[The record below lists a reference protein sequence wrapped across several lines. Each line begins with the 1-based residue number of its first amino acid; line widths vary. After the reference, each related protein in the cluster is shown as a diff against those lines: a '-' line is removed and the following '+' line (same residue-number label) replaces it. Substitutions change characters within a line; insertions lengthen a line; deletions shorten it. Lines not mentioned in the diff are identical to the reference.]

1 MAMGTGL
8 KDWIAKLFSKREKDI
23 ARLQP
28 TVDRIKENRELYR
41 SLSDDDLRAK
51 RDEFKRRH
59 EEGESLDDLL
69 VEAYGV
75 VWEACRRL
83 VERKDS
89 WVVWGQDQVWDM
101 VPYDVQLIGG
111 IVLHEGKIAEMA
123 TGEGKTLVAI
133 FPLYLNSIPGLGAHL
148 VTVNDY
154 LARRDA
160 QWMGGVLEF
169 LGCRVGYI
177 LGQMTPEERRE
188 AYNCDITYGT
198 NNEFGFDYL
207 RDNMVVHADHLV
219 HRDFHFAIV
228 DEVDSVLV
236 DEARTPLII
245 SGAVDKSTHQFTELN
260 PRITNVV
267 RHQMKI
273 VNDWLGDVER
283 VMRPALKGD
292 DVDIDDDTALKLL
305 RISRGAPKNP
315 RFRKLAQIPGILETV
330 HRTEEAFMRDKAMW
344 EADADLL
351 YVVEEK
357 NHHVDLTEKGREL
370 FAASEPDFFV
380 MPDLAVSAG
389 EIQGDDSLDPSTKAE
404 RLATVEKEYALK
416 NERISNVDQLL
427 RAYSLY
433 EKDVEYV
440 MQEGKVVIV
449 DTFTGRLQPGRRF
462 SDGLHQALEAKE
474 NVTVQKET
482 QTLATVTVQNFFRK
496 YAKLSGMTG
505 TAETEEAEFNGI
517 YELDV
522 VVIPTN
528 RPIVRTDLEDV
539 IYKSKKEKYK
549 AIVEEVNRLHTLGLP
564 VLVGTTTVEVSELLS
579 RLLKL
584 SGINHNVL
592 NAKQHKAE
600 AEIVADAGQVGA
612 VTIATNM
619 AGRGTDIKLAPEIM
633 TLPEK
638 WPGMGLDPEM
648 YEGQATGLQII
659 GTERHESRRIDR
671 QLRGRAGR
679 QGDPGQ
685 AIFFLSLEDDLMRLF
700 SPERIIKVMDR
711 LGVEEGEVITHSM
724 VTKAIEKAQVRVE
737 TQNYEIR
744 KHLLQYDDVV
754 NKQREVIYS
763 LRRDAVIGTDLRE
776 QFRIFVENAVSGV
789 LAECADRD
797 NAPDFWEMD
806 NLARFYQGLVLAP
819 LPLGAEEHLSSG
831 YDALEDKLVGFAL
844 DKYQAKETNLGDD
857 LARQLEKFVLVQVL
871 DEHWRDHLNELIML
885 RSGIGL
891 RSYGQRDPLVE
902 YKAESY
908 NLFQSMMDN
917 LERSTVSLFFRAELA
932 PPPERKEPDLGKM
945 ETSHKE
951 VSAYEHGPTSRG
963 GPAASGPTAAGRE
976 GSRPVQRELP
986 KVGRNDPCPCGSG
999 KKFKKCC
1006 GATVEAR
1013 EFCQGTC
1020 RIRPAMLGFGRFSGI
1035 SWIDELGK

>member
-1 MAMGTGL
+1 MASGLTG
-8 KDWIAKLFSKREKDI
+8 WISKLFSKREKDI

-28 TVDRIKENRELYR
+28 TVERIKENREQYR
-41 SLSDDDLRAK
+41 NLGDDELRAK
-51 RDEFKRRH
+51 RDEFKKRYA
-59 EEGESLDDLL
+59 EGESLDDML
-69 VEAYGV
+69 VEAFGV
-75 VWEACRRL
+75 VWEGCRRL
-83 VERKDS
+83 TERKAS

-101 VPYDVQLIGG
+101 VPYDVQLVGG

-133 FPLYLNSIPGLGAHL
+133 FPLYLNSIPERGAHL

-154 LARRDA
+154 LAKRDA

-169 LGCRVGYI
+169 LGCSVGYI
-177 LGQMTPEERRE
+177 LGPMTPEERRE
-188 AYNCDITYGT
+188 AYGCDITYGT

-228 DEVDSVLV
+228 DEVDSVLI

-260 PRITNVV
+260 PRVVTVV
-267 RHQMKI
+267 RQQLKI
-273 VNDWLGDVER
+273 VNNWLSDVER
-283 VMRPALKGD
+283 VMRPALKGE

-315 RFRKLAQIPGILETV
+315 RFRKLAQIPGVLETV
-330 HRTEEAFMRDKAMW
+330 QRTEEAYMRDKAMW

-357 NHHVDLTEKGREL
+357 NNHVDLTEKGREV
-370 FAASEPDFFV
+370 FAGGDADFFV

-389 EIQGDDSLDPSTKAE
+389 EIQGDDNLDPKEKAK
-404 RLATVEKEYALK
+404 RLATVEKKYALK
-416 NERISNVDQLL
+416 NELISNVDQLL

-440 MQEGKVVIV
+440 LQEGKVVIV

-474 NVTVQKET
+474 NVAVQKET

-496 YAKLSGMTG
+496 YDKLSGMTG
-505 TAETEEAEFNGI
+505 TAETEEGEFSGI
-517 YELDV
+517 YQLDV

-528 RPIVRTDLEDV
+528 RPIARVDLEDV

-584 SGINHNVL
+584 RGINHNVL
-592 NAKQHKAE
+592 NAKHHQSE
-600 AEIVADAGQVGA
+600 AEIVADAGRVGA

-633 TLPEK
+633 ALPEK
-638 WPGMGLDPEM
+638 WPSMGLDPEM
-648 YEGQATGLQII
+648 YSGQATGLQII

-700 SPERIIKVMDR
+700 SPDRIIKVMDR

-763 LRRDAVIGTDLRE
+763 LRRDAVVGTDLRD
-776 QFRIFVENAVSGV
+776 QFRDFLENAVVGI
-789 LAECADRD
+789 LAEGADRE

-806 NLARFYQGLVLAP
+806 KIALLYQGLVLAP
-819 LPLGAEEHLSSG
+819 LPLTKDEHLDTG
-831 YDALEDKLVGFAL
+831 FEALEEKLVDFAVR
-844 DKYQAKETNLGDD
+844 KYEAKETNLGPD
-857 LARQLEKFVLVQVL
+857 LTRQLEKFVLLQVL

-902 YKAESY
+902 YKAESF

-932 PPPERKEPDLGKM
+932 PPPERKEPELDKL
-945 ETSHKE
+945 EVTHKE
-951 VSAYEHGPTSRG
+951 VSAYQE
-963 GPAASGPTAAGRE
+963 GPAPAAAQQASGPASE
-976 GSRPVQRELP
+976 GPTGARTVQREAP

-999 KKFKKCC
+999 KKYKKCC
-1006 GATVEAR
+1006 GAT
-1013 EFCQGTC
+1013 G
-1020 RIRPAMLGFGRFSGI
+1020 S
-1035 SWIDELGK
+1035 